1 MIRQDGFSGA
11 DDTKYDPSSKKKLEG
26 EKDRENIYTDGQ
38 TSAKFVLTDAD
49 SDEPVIE
56 NRKKKKRKVTYSRKS
71 KPILP
76 LDAYSLAWL
85 IFNSFGEAIT
95 IEEMLS
101 ISPLSNILRHLP
113 KHMTISRGNFDRSFK
128 ISYAASTI
136 FDDLRCAIYMTYT
149 HLLPPF
155 CYINS
160 GFDHRTKPKI
170 ITALIINFINKLA
183 REFRF
188 PSDITTAIS
197 TLVIHF
203 FKSSYLYEDT
213 GKKRLHIFIYIPFRR
228 SLYIAVFGYLQWSLV
243 VYCPDKHRLWI

>member
-11 DDTKYDPSSKKKLEG
+11 DDTKYDPSSKKDQNEG
-26 EKDRENIYTDGQ
+26 KDRENIYTDGQ

-49 SDEPVIE
+49 SDEPIIE
-56 NRKKKKRKVTYSRKS
+56 KRKKKRRKVTYSRKS
-71 KPILP
+71 KPILA

-101 ISPLSNILRHLP
+101 ISPLSNISRHLP
-113 KHMTISRGNFDRSFK
+113 KHMTISRGNFDKSFK
-128 ISYAASTI
+128 VSYAATTI
-136 FDDLRCAIYMTYT
+136 YDDLRCAIYMTYT

-170 ITALIINFINKLA
+170 ITALIISFINKLA
-183 REFRF
+183 RDFRF
-188 PSDITTAIS
+188 PSNITTAIS

-203 FKSSYLYEDT
+203 FKSSYLYENT
-213 GKKRLHIFIYIPFRR
+213 GKR
-228 SLYIAVFGYLQWSLV
+228 
-243 VYCPDKHRLWI
+243 

>member
-11 DDTKYDPSSKKKLEG
+11 DDTKYDPSSKKDKDDG
-26 EKDRENIYTDGQ
+26 KDRENIYTDGQ

-56 NRKKKKRKVTYSRKS
+56 KRKKKRRKVTYSRKS

-101 ISPLSNILRHLP
+101 ISPISNILRHLP
-113 KHMTISRGNFDRSFK
+113 KHMTISRGNFDRPFK
-128 ISYAASTI
+128 TSYAASKI
-136 FDDLRCAIYMTYT
+136 YDDMRCAIYMTYT

-160 GFDHRTKPKI
+160 GFDHRTKPNI
-170 ITALIINFINKLA
+170 ITALVINFINKLA

-203 FKSSYLYEDT
+203 FKSSYLYENT
-213 GKKRLHIFIYIPFRR
+213 GRQMNVNSFIYIPFRR
-228 SLYIAVFGYLQWSLV
+228 SLYIAVFGYLQWSPVLHS
-243 VYCPDKHRLWI
+243 PDKH